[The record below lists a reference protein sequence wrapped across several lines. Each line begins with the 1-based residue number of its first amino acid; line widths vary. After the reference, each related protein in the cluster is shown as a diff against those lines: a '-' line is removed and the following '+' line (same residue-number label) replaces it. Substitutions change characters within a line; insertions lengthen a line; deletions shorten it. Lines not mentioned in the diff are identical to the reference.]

1 MNWGM
6 LMVISQTSIVCY
18 YIIQLF
24 ITPTRLPLP
33 ILLAIIQK
41 PRNNTNIKLKGKQ
54 RDKL

>member
-1 MNWGM
+1 MNWEM
-6 LMVISQTSIVCY
+6 LMVMSQTSIVSY
-18 YIIQLF
+18 DIIQLF
-24 ITPTRLPLP
+24 ITPAQLSLP